1 MDISADTLKKF
12 SGRRVAFIDNMGLE
26 TVEARPGY
34 VKLRAPLKGNENHIG
49 IMYAGALFTLAEVP
63 GGTLFA
69 TSFDVAKYY
78 PIVKEMSIRFR
89 RPAAT
94 DITLEMTMSEDEVNR
109 IQAEAEANGKADY
122 ILEGELKDES
132 GEVVALSKGVYQIR
146 AIVGG

>member
-1 MDISADTLKKF
+1 
-12 SGRRVAFIDNMGLE
+12 MGLE
-26 TVEARPGY
+26 TIEARPGY
-34 VKLRAPLKGNENHIG
+34 VKLQAPLKGNENHIG

-63 GGTLFA
+63 GGTLFS
-69 TSFDVAKYY
+69 TSFDVTKYY

-94 DITLEMTMSEDEVNR
+94 DITLEMTMSEDQVDR

-122 ILEGELKDES
+122 VQDGELKDES

-146 AIVGG
+146 AIAGK

>member
-12 SGRRVAFIDNMGLE
+12 SGRRVAFIENMGLE
-26 TVEARPGY
+26 TIEARPGY
-34 VKLRAPLKGNENHIG
+34 VKLKAPLKGNENHIG

-63 GGTLFA
+63 GGTLFS
-69 TSFDVAKYY
+69 TSFDVTKYY

-94 DITLEMTMSEDEVNR
+94 DITLEMTMSEDEVDR
-109 IQAEAEANGKADY
+109 IQTEAEANGKADY
-122 ILEGELKDES
+122 VLEGELKDES

-146 AIVGG
+146 AIAAE

>member
-12 SGRRVAFIDNMGLE
+12 SGRRVAFIENMGLE
-26 TVEARPGY
+26 TIEARPGY
-34 VKLRAPLKGNENHIG
+34 VKLKAPLKGNENHIG

-63 GGTLFA
+63 GGTLFS
-69 TSFDVAKYY
+69 TSFDVTKYY

-94 DITLEMTMSEDEVNR
+94 DITLEITMSEDEVDR
-109 IQAEAEANGKADY
+109 IQTEAEANGKADY
-122 ILEGELKDES
+122 VLEGELKDES

-146 AIVGG
+146 AIAAE

>member
-26 TVEARPGY
+26 TVEVRPRY
-34 VKLRAPLKGNENHIG
+34 AKLKAPLKGNENHIG

-63 GGTLFA
+63 GGTLFS
-69 TSFDVAKYY
+69 TSFDATKYY

-89 RPAAT
+89 RPATT
-94 DITLEMTMSEDEVNR
+94 DITLEMTMTEDEVNR

-146 AIVGG
+146 AIASG

>member
-12 SGRRVAFIDNMGLE
+12 SGRRVAFIENMGLE
-26 TVEARPGY
+26 TIEARPGY
-34 VKLRAPLKGNENHIG
+34 VKLKAPLKGNENHIG

-63 GGTLFA
+63 GGTLFS
-69 TSFDVAKYY
+69 TSFDVTKYY

-94 DITLEMTMSEDEVNR
+94 DITLEMTMSEDEVDR
-109 IQAEAEANGKADY
+109 IQTEAEVNGKADY
-122 ILEGELKDES
+122 VLEGELKDES

-146 AIVGG
+146 AIAGK

>member
-12 SGRRVAFIDNMGLE
+12 SGRGTAFIKNMGLE
-26 TVEARPGY
+26 TIEARPGY
-34 VKLRAPLKGNENHIG
+34 VKLKAPLEGNENHIG

-63 GGTLFA
+63 GGTLFS
-69 TSFDVAKYY
+69 TSFDTAKFY

-94 DITLEMTMSEDEVNR
+94 DITLEMTMSEDEVER

-122 ILEGELKDES
+122 VLEGELKDES

-146 AIVGG
+146 AITGG

>member
-12 SGRRVAFIDNMGLE
+12 SGKRTAFIDNMGLE
-26 TVEARPGY
+26 IMEARPGY
-34 VKLRAPLKGNENHIG
+34 AKLKAPLKGNENHIG

-63 GGTLFA
+63 GGTLFS

-94 DITLEMTMSEDEVNR
+94 DITLEMTMSEGEVNR
-109 IQAEAEANGKADY
+109 IQAEADANGKADY

-146 AIVGG
+146 AIAGG